1 MLVGAFEIKIG
12 AVGLGPVRVD
22 GIFHREDM
30 GRAGIEP
37 DVENV
42 LHLLVIV
49 RIAALAQEASRRRG
63 EPGVGAFRLE
73 GLLDALEHAGSFS
86 TSPVFLSTKI
96 ASGTPQ
102 ARWRDS
108 TQSGRPSTIAPMRFC
123 PRGGYHLVS
132 RDRLHRQLAQRLAA
146 ESMNGLSM
154 ATNHCGVARKITGA
168 LERQLCG

>member
-1 MLVGAFEIKIG
+1 M
-12 AVGLGPVRVD
+12 RVD
-22 GIFHREDM
+22 GILHREDM

-37 DVENV
+37 DIENV
-42 LHLLVIV
+42 GDLLVIV
-49 RIAALAQEASRRRG
+49 GIAALAQEARRRRG
-63 EPGVGAFRLE
+63 EPGIGAFGLE
-73 GLLDALEHAGSFS
+73 RLLDALVDRRIVQHLAG
-86 TSPVFLSTKI
+86 FLSTKI

-123 PRGGYHLVS
+123 AARRIPFGLA
-132 RDRLHRQLAQRLAA
+132 DRLQRQFAQRLAD
-146 ESMNGLSM
+146 SVNGLSM

>member
-1 MLVGAFEIKIG
+1 M
-12 AVGLGPVRVD
+12 
-22 GIFHREDM
+22 
-30 GRAGIEP
+30 
-37 DVENV
+37 
-42 LHLLVIV
+42 
-49 RIAALAQEASRRRG
+49 
-63 EPGVGAFRLE
+63 RLKT
-73 GLLDALEHAGSFS
+73 AGSFS

-123 PRGGYHLVS
+123 AARRIPFGLA
-132 RDRLHRQLAQRLAA
+132 DRRQRQFAQRLAA
-146 ESMNGLSM
+146 AFGIGLSM